1 MEIYSQK
8 SEEHKEN
15 IRNFFKG
22 AGIGIITVL
31 IILLLFSLTVGN
43 PI

>member
-1 MEIYSQK
+1 METYSHK
-8 SEEHKEN
+8 SDESKEN

-43 PI
+43 PV